1 MFIETLGC
9 QNFRNYELLDISF
22 GQHTNIL
29 YGENAQGK
37 TNILEAIYMAATSRS
52 HRGAKDKQMI
62 QFESD
67 EAHIKMIVNK
77 MDVNHRID
85 MHLRKNGKKGVA
97 IDRVNIRKMVD
108 LFGMSSVIMF
118 SPEDLDIVK
127 DGPSERRKFMNAEI
141 SQMSGLYFSDFQNY
155 KKIIDQRNKLLKQI
169 YFEPRL
175 KDTLDI
181 WDEQLATVGESII
194 RERKNF
200 IFQMNQMIQPI
211 HEELTGG
218 REKIEIRYEPDVEEK
233 NFRQKLLD
241 KRETD
246 LRYSS
251 TSVGPHRDD
260 FGIFINDKDVR
271 IYGSQGQQRTSAIS
285 IKLTEIDMLKQLKN
299 DEPILLLDDVM
310 SELDGN
316 RRDALLSKISNIQ
329 TIITCA
335 GYDDFI
341 RNQVKADK
349 IYRVENGKII
359 DETIPFANGIGIK

>member
-1 MFIETLGC
+1 MNCWIFPLV
-9 QNFRNYELLDISF
+9 
-22 GQHTNIL
+22 NIQIFCMEKMPREKQIFLKL
-29 YGENAQGK
+29 YTWQR
-37 TNILEAIYMAATSRS
+37 TSRS

-127 DGPSERRKFMNAEI
+127 DGPAERRKFMNAEI

-181 WDEQLATVGESII
+181 WDEQLATVGENII
-194 RERKNF
+194 RERK
-200 IFQMNQMIQPI
+200 I
-211 HEELTGG
+211 L
-218 REKIEIRYEPDVEEK
+218 
-233 NFRQKLLD
+233 
-241 KRETD
+241 
-246 LRYSS
+246 SS
-251 TSVGPHRDD
+251 R
-260 FGIFINDKDVR
+260 
-271 IYGSQGQQRTSAIS
+271 
-285 IKLTEIDMLKQLKN
+285 
-299 DEPILLLDDVM
+299 
-310 SELDGN
+310 
-316 RRDALLSKISNIQ
+316 
-329 TIITCA
+329 
-335 GYDDFI
+335 
-341 RNQVKADK
+341 
-349 IYRVENGKII
+349 
-359 DETIPFANGIGIK
+359 